1 VLHASGA
8 ATTAQTKCS
17 LQSLCSFAANKS
29 LRHRFSNRHANQ
41 KPFQRFNI
49 STFQRASL
57 RDNLNDFF
65 LNRGGSM
72 LAMYDKAP
80 KIALDGL
87 TNVLDGLVA
96 GFTLRST
103 SR

>member
-1 VLHASGA
+1 MPVALPPPPKLNALCNPCVLSRQINPF
-8 ATTAQTKCS
+8 ATDSPTAMRIK
-17 LQSLCSFAANKS
+17 N
-29 LRHRFSNRHANQ
+29 
-41 KPFQRFNI
+41 RFNV